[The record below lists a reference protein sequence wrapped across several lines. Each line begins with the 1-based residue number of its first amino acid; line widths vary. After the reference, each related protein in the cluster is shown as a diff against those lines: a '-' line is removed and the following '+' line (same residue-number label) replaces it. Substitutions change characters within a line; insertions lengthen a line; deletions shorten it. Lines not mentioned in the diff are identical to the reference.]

1 MRSASSG
8 RATEG
13 NATEGNATEGNATEG
28 NATEGNATETR
39 ATKLTLR
46 LPGTWVQLDP
56 NRSEVT
62 AERIRLY
69 VDLAIG
75 RADELAQ
82 ARHDMRRALGLMME
96 KAPGAAALESTFLCH
111 EISPGAP
118 VPIAV
123 SVFSPADIHMSPA
136 VGTGPGTVIETFLAA
151 MEVLGDGAEWTRLD
165 CADGEAARRW
175 RVTETVVAEG
185 AEDLP
190 LRSFV
195 ADYWRTVPVS
205 KRLVLVT
212 VTSPLA
218 DIPQTLLHLADAI
231 VAGSHFAAT

>member
-1 MRSASSG
+1 MRSASSA
-8 RATEG
+8 RAREG
-13 NATEGNATEGNATEG
+13 SVA
-28 NATEGNATETR
+28 ETR
-39 ATKLTLR
+39 ATRLTLR

-56 NRSEVT
+56 NRPEVT
-62 AERIRLY
+62 AERIHMF
-69 VDLAIG
+69 VELAIG
-75 RADELAQ
+75 RADDLAQ
-82 ARHDMRRALGLMME
+82 ARYDMRKALGLMVDKGPE
-96 KAPGAAALESTFLCH
+96 AAALESTFLCH
-111 EISPGAP
+111 EISPGVT

-136 VGTGPGTVIETFLAA
+136 VNRGPGTVIETFLAA
-151 MEVLGDGAEWTRLD
+151 MEVLGDGAAWTRLD

-190 LRSFV
+190 LHSFV
-195 ADYWRTVPVS
+195 ADYWRTVPAS

-218 DIPQTLLHLADAI
+218 DVPQTLLHLADAI
-231 VAGSHFAAT
+231 VAGSRFATA

>member
-1 MRSASSG
+1 VTAGS
-8 RATEG
+8 ATE
-13 NATEGNATEGNATEG
+13 ATEDQTV
-28 NATEGNATETR
+28 R
-39 ATKLTLR
+39 LTLR

-56 NRSEVT
+56 NRPEVT
-62 AERIRLY
+62 TERIHAF
-69 VDLAIG
+69 VELAMG

-82 ARHDMRRALGLMME
+82 ARHDVRQALGMMLE
-96 KAPGAAALESTFLCH
+96 KAPEAAALESTFLCH
-111 EISPGAP
+111 EISPGSP
-118 VPIAV
+118 TPIAV

-136 VGTGPGTVIETFLAA
+136 VGTQSGTVIETFLVA
-151 MEVLGDGAEWTRLD
+151 MELLGDSADWTRLE

-195 ADYWRTVPVS
+195 ADYWRTVPSS

-231 VAGSHFAAT
+231 VAGSRFTSA